1 MADFRRCIIVFAALA
16 LLAGMAT
23 TASAQQSNNAAFQCT
38 VNASVPTPLRAE
50 GITEKTGDLV
60 LNCTGGTPV
69 NPGSLGSPSF
79 NLAQKVNIQI
89 FLNTSV
95 TSRILSTSNNASE
108 ALLLIDEP
116 QELQQKV
123 CPVPASGPNA
133 CNVAGVG
140 ASVQSPYLPPVGVS
154 ASAAT
159 PYNVFQGQQAGSN
172 SIAFLGVPIA
182 PPGTM
187 GGTRVVRITN
197 IRGNANALGVSGANA
212 PPTPMIEVISVSPST
227 LMPINNPQQTIGL
240 VQKGLVVSTGG
251 AVSFQQCF
259 STNVP
264 NPPFKNPNNASSI
277 TFTEG
282 FATAFKTRTINTTPT
297 TAGAD
302 VGPSNQ
308 DDPQNSANFNT
319 ESGFYN
325 ETGLNGWGSGSGGNL
340 AAAGL
345 ADFGTRIRL
354 TLKGVPNGVAL
365 VALPLTIGNG
375 NGDNGLG
382 VASTSST
389 GCGNTGEPACI
400 APTLILRLVTSETGG
415 FAAAS
420 SGTVTLDA
428 TGNGAAVYEV
438 VQQSQSAIESVTIP
452 FTVSFTANPG
462 ANSPALGTSTFGGS
476 FAPISTVT
484 VATASDP
491 IPRFADTSVAANH
504 ITINKCA
511 THLLF
516 PFMTN
521 QVGFDTGIAIS
532 NTSQDP
538 YGTSTQ
544 TGTCTLNFFGSGAP
558 AAVTTAAIAAGT
570 TYANT
575 VMALAP
581 NFQGYIIADC
591 QFQYAHG
598 FAFVTRVGAVDI
610 AMGYLALVIPDPP
623 RSPNGFDKAAL
634 GAGEMLGQ

>member
-1 MADFRRCIIVFAALA
+1 
-16 LLAGMAT
+16 
-23 TASAQQSNNAAFQCT
+23 
-38 VNASVPTPLRAE
+38 
-50 GITEKTGDLV
+50 
-60 LNCTGGTPV
+60 
-69 NPGSLGSPSF
+69 
-79 NLAQKVNIQI
+79 
-89 FLNTSV
+89 
-95 TSRILSTSNNASE
+95 
-108 ALLLIDEP
+108 
-116 QELQQKV
+116 
-123 CPVPASGPNA
+123 
-133 CNVAGVG
+133 
-140 ASVQSPYLPPVGVS
+140 
-154 ASAAT
+154 
-159 PYNVFQGQQAGSN
+159 
-172 SIAFLGVPIA
+172 VPIA
-182 PPGTM
+182 PPGNV
-187 GGTRVVRITN
+187 GGTRVFRITN
-197 IRGNANALGVSGANA
+197 VRGNANALGVSGANA

-240 VQKGLVVSTGG
+240 VQKGLLVSTGG

-259 STNVP
+259 SVNVP
-264 NPPFKNPNNASSI
+264 NPPFETVNNASSI

-282 FATAFKTRTINTTPT
+282 FATAFKTRTINTTPA
-297 TAGAD
+297 TAGSD
-302 VGPSNQ
+302 VGPLNQ

-325 ETGLNGWGSGSGGNL
+325 ETGINGWGSGTGGNL

-365 VALPLTIGNG
+365 VALPLMVGNG

-382 VASTSST
+382 LT
-389 GCGNTGEPACI
+389 GCGTCVL
-400 APTLILRLVTSETGG
+400 PTLIMELVTSETGG
-415 FAAAS
+415 FSAAS
-420 SGTVTLDA
+420 SGTITLDA

-438 VQQSQSAIESVTIP
+438 VQQNAFTIESISIP

-484 VATASDP
+484 VATTSDP

-504 ITINKCA
+504 ITVNKCA

-516 PFMTN
+516 PFATN

-544 TGTCTLNFFGSGAP
+544 TGTCTINFFGAGAP

-570 TYANT
+570 TYAST

-591 QFQYAHG
+591 EFQYAHG
-598 FAFVTRVGAVDI
+598 FAFVTRVGATDV
-610 AMGYLALVIPDPP
+610 AMGYLALIIPDPP

>member
-1 MADFRRCIIVFAALA
+1 LQLNFDRFNNALYKEKEMADFRRCIIVLAALA
-16 LLAGMAT
+16 LLVGMAT
-23 TASAQQSNNAAFQCT
+23 TASAQNNNNSAFQCT
-38 VNASVPTPLRAE
+38 VNASVTPALRAE

-60 LNCTGGTPV
+60 LNCTGGTPT
-69 NPGSLGSPSF
+69 NLGI
-79 NLAQKVNIQI
+79 NAQKVNIQI
-89 FLNTSV
+89 FLNTSI

-116 QELQQKV
+116 QEAQQKV
-123 CPVPASGPNA
+123 CPVPTSGANN
-133 CNVAGVG
+133 CQVVGVG
-140 ASVQSPYLPPVGVS
+140 VSTTSPYLPGGTPQGGP
-154 ASAAT
+154 AGAGT

-182 PPGTM
+182 PPGTQ
-187 GGTRVVRITN
+187 GGTRVFRITN

-212 PPTPMIEVISVSPST
+212 PPTSLIEVISVSPST
-227 LMPINNPQQTIGL
+227 LMPINNPQQVIGL

-264 NPPFKNPNNASSI
+264 NPPIAHPNNASSI

-297 TAGAD
+297 TAGTD
-302 VGPSNQ
+302 VGPLNQ
-308 DDPQNSANFNT
+308 DDPQNSANNNT

-325 ETGLNGWGSGSGGNL
+325 ETGLNGWGSGTGGNL

-354 TLKGVPNGVAL
+354 TLKGVPNGVSL
-365 VALPLTIGNG
+365 VALPLIVN
-375 NGDNGLG
+375 
-382 VASTSST
+382 
-389 GCGNTGEPACI
+389 NTGTNIDTDPA
-400 APTLILRLVTSETGG
+400 ATLVMHLVTSETGG
-415 FAAAS
+415 YAAAS
-420 SGTVTLDA
+420 TGTITLD
-428 TGNGAAVYEV
+428 TSGNGAAVYEV
-438 VQQSQSAIESVTIP
+438 VKQSPFAIESVTIP

-491 IPRFADTSVAANH
+491 IPRFADTSVASNH

-516 PFMTN
+516 PFATN

-544 TGTCTLNFFGSGAP
+544 TGTCTINFFGAGAP

-570 TYANT
+570 TYAST
-575 VMALAP
+575 VMSLAP

-598 FAFVTRVGAVDI
+598 FAFVTRVGATDV

>member
-16 LLAGMAT
+16 LLAGTAT
-23 TASAQQSNNAAFQCT
+23 TASAQLTSAFQCT
-38 VNASVPTPLRAE
+38 VNASVTPALRAE

-60 LNCTGGTPV
+60 LNCTGGTPTNV
-69 NPGSLGSPSF
+69 GIN
-79 NLAQKVNIQI
+79 AQKVNIQI

-95 TSRILSTSNNASE
+95 TSRILSTTNNASE
-108 ALLLIDEP
+108 ALLIVDEP
-116 QELQQKV
+116 QEAQQKV
-123 CPVPASGPNA
+123 CPVPASGPNN
-133 CNVAGVG
+133 CDVVG
-140 ASVQSPYLPPVGVS
+140 VGVS
-154 ASAAT
+154 ASSPYLPGGSSLGGPADAGS

-172 SIAFLGVPIA
+172 SVAFLGVPIA
-182 PPGTM
+182 PPGTQ
-187 GGTRVVRITN
+187 GGTRVFRITN
-197 IRGNANALGVSGANA
+197 VRGNANALGVSGANA

-240 VQKGLVVSTGG
+240 VQKGLIVSTGT

-259 STNVP
+259 SVNVP
-264 NPPFKNPNNASSI
+264 NPPFTNLNNAGAI

-302 VGPSNQ
+302 VGPLNQ

-325 ETGLNGWGSGSGGNL
+325 ETGINGWGVGSGGNL

-354 TLKGVPNGVAL
+354 TLKGVPNGVSV
-365 VALPLTIGNG
+365 VALPLIIN
-375 NGDNGLG
+375 NLG
-382 VASTSST
+382 T
-389 GCGNTGEPACI
+389 NTDDPA
-400 APTLILRLVTSETGG
+400 ATLILHLVTSETGG
-415 FAAAS
+415 YAAAS
-420 SGTVTLDA
+420 TGTITLDA
-428 TGNGAAVYEV
+428 SGNGAAVYEV
-438 VQQSQSAIESVTIP
+438 VKQSANAIESVSIP

-484 VATASDP
+484 VATTSDP

-516 PFMTN
+516 PFATN

-544 TGTCTLNFFGSGAP
+544 TGTCTINFFGSGAP
-558 AAVTTAAIAAGT
+558 AAVTTAAVAAGT
-570 TYANT
+570 TYAST

-591 QFQYAHG
+591 EFQYAHG
-598 FAFVTRVGAVDI
+598 FAFVTRVGATDV

-623 RSPNGFDKAAL
+623 RAPSGFDKAAV

>member
-1 MADFRRCIIVFAALA
+1 MADFRRCIIVLAALA
-16 LLAGMAT
+16 LLVGMAT
-23 TASAQQSNNAAFQCT
+23 TASAQTNTPAFQCT
-38 VNASVPTPLRAE
+38 VNASVTPALRAE

-69 NPGSLGSPSF
+69 NPGVVGVGGY
-79 NLAQKVNIQI
+79 NVAQKVNIQI

-95 TSRILSTSNNASE
+95 TSRILNTTNNASE

-123 CPVPASGPNA
+123 CPVPASGPNT
-133 CNVAGVG
+133 CDVAGNG
-140 ASVQSPYLPPVGVS
+140 ASAQSPYLPPPTVP
-154 ASAAT
+154 ASAGT

-187 GGTRVVRITN
+187 GGTRVFRITN
-197 IRGNANALGVSGANA
+197 VRGNANALGVSGANA

-240 VQKGLVVSTGG
+240 VQKGLLVSTGG

-259 STNVP
+259 STNIP
-264 NPPFKNPNNASSI
+264 DITITNNASSI
-277 TFTEG
+277 IFTEG

-302 VGPSNQ
+302 VGPLNQ

-325 ETGLNGWGSGSGGNL
+325 ETGLNGWGAGTGGNL

-354 TLKGVPNGVAL
+354 TLKGVPNGVSV
-365 VALPLTIGNG
+365 VALPLIIN
-375 NGDNGLG
+375 NLG
-382 VASTSST
+382 T
-389 GCGNTGEPACI
+389 NTDDPA
-400 APTLILRLVTSETGG
+400 ATLILHLVTSETGG
-415 FAAAS
+415 YAAAS
-420 SGTVTLDA
+420 TGTVTLDSS
-428 TGNGAAVYEV
+428 GNGAAVYEV
-438 VQQSQSAIESVTIP
+438 VKQSANAIESVSIP

-516 PFMTN
+516 PFATN
-521 QVGFDTGIAIS
+521 QVGFDTGLAIS

-544 TGTCTLNFFGSGAP
+544 TGTCTINFFGANAP

-570 TYANT
+570 TYAST

-581 NFQGYIIADC
+581 NFQGYVIADC
-591 QFQYAHG
+591 EFQYAHG
-598 FAFVTRVGAVDI
+598 FAFVTRVGATDV

-623 RSPNGFDKAAL
+623 RSPSGFDKAAA

>member
-1 MADFRRCIIVFAALA
+1 MADFRRCIIVLAALA
-16 LLAGMAT
+16 LLVGMAT
-23 TASAQQSNNAAFQCT
+23 TASAQNNTAAFQCT
-38 VNASVPTPLRAE
+38 VNASVTPALRAE

-69 NPGSLGSPSF
+69 DPGSIGPPSF

-95 TSRILSTSNNASE
+95 TSRILNTTNNASE

-116 QELQQKV
+116 QEAQQKV
-123 CPVPASGPNA
+123 CPVPASGPNT
-133 CNVAGVG
+133 CDVAGVG
-140 ASVQSPYLPPVGVS
+140 AVAQSPYLPPVGVG
-154 ASAAT
+154 ASSAT

-187 GGTRVVRITN
+187 GGTRVFRITN
-197 IRGNANALGVSGANA
+197 VRGNANALGVSGANA

-240 VQKGLVVSTGG
+240 VQKGLLVSTGG

-264 NPPFKNPNNASSI
+264 NPPFTNPNNASSI

-282 FATAFKTRTINTTPT
+282 FATAFKTRTINTTVN

-302 VGPSNQ
+302 VGPLNQ

-325 ETGLNGWGSGSGGNL
+325 ETGLNGWGSGTGGNL

-354 TLKGVPNGVAL
+354 TLKGVPNGVAV
-365 VALPLTIGNG
+365 VALPLVIN
-375 NGDNGLG
+375 
-382 VASTSST
+382 
-389 GCGNTGEPACI
+389 NTGTNVDTDLA
-400 APTLILRLVTSETGG
+400 ATLVLHLVTSETGG
-415 FAAAS
+415 YSAAS
-420 SGTVTLDA
+420 SGTITLDA
-428 TGNGAAVYEV
+428 NGNGAAVYEV
-438 VQQSQSAIESVTIP
+438 VKQSANAIESVSIP

-491 IPRFADTSVAANH
+491 IPRFADTSVASNH
-504 ITINKCA
+504 VTINKCA

-516 PFMTN
+516 PFATN
-521 QVGFDTGIAIS
+521 QVGFDTGLAIS

-544 TGTCTLNFFGSGAP
+544 TGTCTLNFFGANAP
-558 AAVTTAAIAAGT
+558 AAVTTAAVAAGT
-570 TYANT
+570 TYAST

-581 NFQGYIIADC
+581 NFQGYVIADC
-591 QFQYAHG
+591 EFQYAHG
-598 FAFVTRVGAVDI
+598 FAFVTRVGATDV

-623 RSPNGFDKAAL
+623 RAPNGFDKAL
-634 GAGEMLGQ
+634 PGAGEMLGQ

>member
-23 TASAQQSNNAAFQCT
+23 TASAQNNNPAFQCT
-38 VNASVPTPLRAE
+38 VNASVTPALRAE

-69 NPGSLGSPSF
+69 NPGTIISSGVGSPGF

-95 TSRILSTSNNASE
+95 TSRILNTSNNASE

-123 CPVPASGPNA
+123 CPVPASGPNN
-133 CNVAGVG
+133 CNIAGNGAVA
-140 ASVQSPYLPPVGVS
+140 QSPYLPPIGVG
-154 ASAAT
+154 ASSAT

-187 GGTRVVRITN
+187 GGTRVFRITN
-197 IRGNANALGVSGANA
+197 VRGNANALGVSGANA

-240 VQKGLVVSTGG
+240 VQKGLLVSTGG

-264 NPPFKNPNNASSI
+264 NPPFTNPKNASSI

-282 FATAFKTRTINTTPT
+282 FATAFKTRTINTTPA

-302 VGPSNQ
+302 VGPLNQ

-325 ETGLNGWGSGSGGNL
+325 ETGLNGWGAGTGGNL

-375 NGDNGLG
+375 NGDDGMG
-382 VASTSST
+382 VANCPVSP
-389 GCGNTGEPACI
+389 GCV

-420 SGTVTLDA
+420 SGTIVLDA

-438 VQQSQSAIESVTIP
+438 VQQSASAIESVSIP

-484 VATASDP
+484 VATTGDP
-491 IPRFADTSVAANH
+491 IPRFADTSVASNH

-516 PFMTN
+516 PFATN

-544 TGTCTLNFFGSGAP
+544 TGTCTLNFFGAGAP
-558 AAVTTAAIAAGT
+558 AAVTTAAVAAGT
-570 TYANT
+570 TYAST

-598 FAFVTRVGAVDI
+598 FAFVTRVGATDV

-623 RSPNGFDKAAL
+623 RAPNGFDKAAI